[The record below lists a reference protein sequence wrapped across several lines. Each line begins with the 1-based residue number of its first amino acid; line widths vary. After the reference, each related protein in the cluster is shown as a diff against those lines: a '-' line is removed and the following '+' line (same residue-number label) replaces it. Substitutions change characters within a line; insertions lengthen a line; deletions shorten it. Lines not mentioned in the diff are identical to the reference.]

1 MMALTQEQIDEVCR
15 FQMSL
20 SREDEWLF
28 YHLAWVA
35 GDTDVI
41 TFEDKYAI
49 MQKWDKMIQD
59 DTPEE
64 IKNSETA

>member
-1 MMALTQEQIDEVCR
+1 MELSQEQINEVNR

-28 YHLAWVA
+28 YHLAWVT
-35 GDTDVI
+35 GDTDTI

-49 MQKWDKMIQD
+49 MQKWDKI
-59 DTPEE
+59 
-64 IKNSETA
+64 